1 MHELINVRTGKE
13 IGFPSELM
21 ELNSEQYQYY
31 LELMLQHIAG
41 ALNDPRDIKRRL
53 FALFT
58 DLKVSWK
65 MRIRPREVQEAVWDD
80 IDRKADLLD
89 SFFDITEENGR
100 QHYAMK
106 VKCHVNLLPEWNGYR
121 GPENFLQDITWA
133 QFKQCLNAM
142 KLLSKA
148 EADKK
153 SQEII
158 RYSVDIFKAL
168 YKPMKK
174 AKSMTKFPDT
184 VLFHAINWF
193 AYWYELISTRPLG
206 IDGEEVD
213 FSILW
218 KKSKDLVKVKDEPEF
233 PENDFDKSGWTG
245 ITFMIAETGALG
257 DADTVDSL
265 PVGKVLMF
273 LYKQR
278 CDELFQRVVDNKF
291 KESQP

>member
-1 MHELINVRTGKE
+1 MHELINIRTGKE
-13 IGFPSELM
+13 FSFPSDLM
-21 ELNSEQYQYY
+21 ELTPEQYLYY
-31 LELMLQHIAG
+31 LEIMLQHIAG
-41 ALNDPRDIKRRL
+41 ALNDPMDIKRRL
-53 FALFT
+53 FARFT
-58 DLKVSWK
+58 DLKLSWK
-65 MRIRPREVQEAVWDD
+65 MRIRPRNVQEAVLAD

-89 SFFDITEENGR
+89 SFFDITEENGHTR
-100 QHYAMK
+100 YAMK

-121 GPENFLQDITWA
+121 GPENFLQDITWG

-148 EADKK
+148 EANKK

-158 RYSVDIFKAL
+158 RYSIDIFRAL
-168 YKPMKK
+168 YKPVKK
-174 AKSMTKFPDT
+174 TKPVTSFPDT

-206 IDGEEVD
+206 IDGEKVD

-218 KKSKDLVKVKDEPEF
+218 KKPKDLVKVKDEPEL
-233 PENDFDKSGWTG
+233 PDNDFDKSGWTG

-257 DADTVDSL
+257 DSDTVDSL
-265 PVGKVLMF
+265 PCGKVFMF
-273 LYKQR
+273 MYKQR
-278 CDELFQRVVDNKF
+278 CDELFQRIVDNKL